1 MTRLLKINTSARSN
15 GNANRLGDEL
25 VEAWVNA
32 RPETQVQ
39 ARDFGREPLPHLSE
53 DEINAFF
60 TPAEARTPEQQ
71 ELVRTSDE
79 LVAELK
85 AADVLVLSVPMYNFG
100 IPSTLKAYFDRVARA
115 GITFKYTSEGPVGLV
130 TGKKAYVVAARG
142 GLYAGTPKDTQTTYL
157 REFLGFI
164 GITDVEFIYAEG
176 LNLGDERKA
185 QAEAQAR
192 QQILQLVAA

>member
-142 GLYAGTPKDTQTTYL
+142 GLYAGTPKDTQTAYL

>member
-25 VEAWVNA
+25 VEAWVSA
-32 RPETQVQ
+32 RPETQVT

-85 AADVLVLSVPMYNFG
+85 ATDVLVLSVPMYNFG

-115 GITFKYTSEGPVGLV
+115 GITFKYTAEGPVGLL

-142 GLYAGTPKDTQTTYL
+142 GLYAGTPKDFQTAYL

-176 LNLGDERKA
+176 LNLGDEHKA

>member
-142 GLYAGTPKDTQTTYL
+142 GLYAGTPKDTQTAYL

-176 LNLGDERKA
+176 LNLGDEHKA

>member
-1 MTRLLKINTSARSN
+1 MTTLLKISTSARSN
-15 GNANRLGDEL
+15 GNANRLADEL
-25 VEAWVNA
+25 VDAWIDS

-71 ELVRTSDE
+71 ELVRVSDE
-79 LVAELK
+79 LIAELQ

-100 IPSTLKAYFDRVARA
+100 IPSTLKAYFDRLARA

-142 GLYAGTPKDTQTTYL
+142 GVYAGTPKDTQSAYL
-157 REFLGFI
+157 RDFLGFI

-176 LNLGDERKA
+176 LNLGDDRKT

-192 QQILQLVAA
+192 QQIQRLVAA